1 MELSPEQRKELEV
14 VERFHIEL
22 KKIDKE
28 VRKIIVGQKEV
39 VDQVMMSLLTGGNSI
54 ITGVPG
60 LAKTLLIATVA
71 RVLHLDFKRI
81 QFTPDLR
88 RQRVQ
93 PPNGLQPTVVLLEV
107 GQFLATVR
115 AA

>member
-60 LAKTLLIATVA
+60 IGKTTLAGLKPGVTCLNQHQRHKATQL
-71 RVLHLDFKRI
+71 RVNWRGSEQKYFSCFVEGR
-81 QFTPDLR
+81 
-88 RQRVQ
+88 
-93 PPNGLQPTVVLLEV
+93 
-107 GQFLATVR
+107 
-115 AA
+115 